1 MTKPPLTPRQR
12 RGAAIAG
19 IVGFLLAT
27 LGWVPFVAVAIGYA
41 FSFGVYFL
49 GAALGGGDTRF
60 DAESQTGTLAANLI
74 GIPATSLGVVVI
86 VALVVG
92 VVLIALGLFL
102 STVILRVHGVARRAG
117 VTWLGLLLAIVGSWV
132 FDGILGFIAYL
143 VAAAGDVG
151 KGPVAPDG
159 AVTALYFVIAVVI
172 QIALSWLCW
181 WWMAHALRRPLASN
195 DPQPTPAIIP
205 AT

>member
-1 MTKPPLTPRQR
+1 MNKPPLTPRQR

-27 LGWVPFVAVAIGYA
+27 LGWLPFVVVAIGYV

-49 GAALGGGDTRF
+49 GAALGGDDTRF
-60 DAESQTGTLAANLI
+60 DAESETGTLAATLF
-74 GIPATSLGVVVI
+74 GIPATSLGIVVI

-92 VVLIALGLFL
+92 VVLIALGVIL
-102 STVILRVHGVARRAG
+102 STVILRVHGVARGAG
-117 VTWLGLLLAIVGSWV
+117 VTWLGLLLAIVGSWIL
-132 FDGILGFIAYL
+132 DGILGFIVYL

-151 KGPVAPDG
+151 KGPVVPDG

-172 QIALSWLCW
+172 QIALGWLCW

>member
-27 LGWVPFVAVAIGYA
+27 LGWLPFVVVAIGYV

-49 GAALGGGDTRF
+49 GAALGGNDTRF
-60 DAESQTGTLAANLI
+60 DAESETGKLAANLI

-86 VALVVG
+86 IALLVG
-92 VVLIALGLFL
+92 AVLIAFGIVL
-102 STVILRVHGVARRAG
+102 STVILRVHGVARGAG
-117 VTWLGLLLAIVGSWV
+117 VTWLGLLLAIVGSWI

-143 VAAAGDVG
+143 VSAAGDVG

-159 AVTALYFVIAVVI
+159 AVTALYFVIAVAI
-172 QIALSWLCW
+172 QIALGWLCW
-181 WWMAHALRRPLASN
+181 WWMAHALRRPLDSN
-195 DPQPTPAIIP
+195 DPQPSPAIIP